1 MRKRTRAT
9 GNCAFCG
16 RRDSLTYEHATPK
29 WLGKFIHEHFPPENR
44 WEQVA
49 ISFGTDRERAQSTK
63 LIQSA
68 SPHKAAVV
76 CGECNNGW
84 MRRLEDAVR
93 PILRPLILGKQSE
106 LDDAAI
112 RTVATWATKTAL
124 IYEFVQPDDAQPAA
138 SATDRKQLRDHQ
150 RPLPGSGVWLAGY
163 AGSLGAVVMARS
175 TLFVYNLDDEGSVA
189 EPSGLVVTFVY
200 GRLVLRVALVRSRP
214 TYPTR
219 FAVDQIPGA
228 VMLWPDGQS
237 RLTLPVGPALDD
249 VGLEAFTAMHV
260 AVGEPGGLDRLQ
272 RAPGRP
278 VPPAL
283 PQKPPARGTATR
295 RRGPSERSTRR
306 HSS

>member
-138 SATDRKQLRDHQ
+138 SATDRTKRLHTHRAKGPTTTTTAAIPPAIPSAKGSA
-150 RPLPGSGVWLAGY
+150 PLVASIVSQMVGSPATLGTTRTSPG
-163 AGSLGAVVMARS
+163 
-175 TLFVYNLDDEGSVA
+175 TQ
-189 EPSGLVVTFVY
+189 SGL
-200 GRLVLRVALVRSRP
+200 S
-214 TYPTR
+214 
-219 FAVDQIPGA
+219 AVQA
-228 VMLWPDGQS
+228 ATM
-237 RLTLPVGPALDD
+237 RATPA
-249 VGLEAFTAMHV
+249 
-260 AVGEPGGLDRLQ
+260 
-272 RAPGRP
+272 
-278 VPPAL
+278 
-283 PQKPPARGTATR
+283 
-295 RRGPSERSTRR
+295 
-306 HSS
+306 